1 MSNLQF
7 QKFKTK
13 LQELSQQKSK
23 KLPGYNIVKK
33 EGPSHS
39 PIFTVSLKVLNL
51 KKIKSSGSSIREA
64 EKNAAK
70 IALEKLN
77 EK

>member
-1 MSNLQF
+1 MQDP
-7 QKFKTK
+7 KTK
-13 LQELSQQKSK
+13 LQEISQKISK
-23 KLPGYNIVKK
+23 KLPDYNLIRK

-51 KKIKSSGSSIREA
+51 RKIKSEGTSIREA
-64 EKNAAK
+64 EKNVAS
-70 IALEKLN
+70 IALKLLN